1 MGIIG
6 WAAIA
11 VLMIFLLVGIVVVWM
26 QPPDDTVCECKPA
39 KFCSWCGKRLKETR
53 LNDGL

>member
-1 MGIIG
+1 MDSIG
-6 WAAIA
+6 WAALA
-11 VLMIFLLVGIVVVWM
+11 VLLIFLLACIVVVWM

-53 LNDGL
+53 LSDG